1 MSDKLV
7 TDIFELPCCLAAR
20 KSRAKQREKCGIYW
34 CFLGLIS
41 EPVCALLYQWIQEA
55 VIR

>member
-7 TDIFELPCCLAAR
+7 TDIFELPCCLTAR

>member
-7 TDIFELPCCLAAR
+7 TNIFELLEVLRKMR
-20 KSRAKQREKCGIYW
+20 KSIYW
-34 CFLGLIS
+34 CFLALIS